1 MVKIVDGRAVN
12 GRFWFFYGSLSNVQ
26 YTITVTDTV
35 TGAVK
40 TYQNPSGNLASVADT
55 SAFSDSGGG
64 PLPSPTPTSA
74 SIQTPTP
81 TPTSASIS
89 TPTPTPASSSLA
101 GNWQGTIASDDPT
114 CPVVG
119 SQNMTGS
126 FTQSGS
132 IFMGTFG
139 LPAGASATFQG
150 NIFEGSVSGTFTTTS
165 AGCSGSGSFSG
176 TLSGSQLTISIP
188 TVTTIDLDCS
198 FCQQNTVVLTRTGP

>member
-1 MVKIVDGRAVN
+1 M
-12 GRFWFFYGSLSNVQ
+12 SLKDVSEKNIITRSFRNS
-26 YTITVTDTV
+26 YTFPVFT
-35 TGAVK
+35 
-40 TYQNPSGNLASVADT
+40 
-55 SAFSDSGGG
+55 
-64 PLPSPTPTSA
+64 
-74 SIQTPTP
+74 
-81 TPTSASIS
+81 IS
-89 TPTPTPASSSLA
+89 QRRVP
-101 GNWQGTIASDDPT
+101 IAA
-114 CPVVG
+114 
-119 SQNMTGS
+119 
-126 FTQSGS
+126 S